1 MKVRRR
7 KFRDLQIHRNNMFD
21 EYSEFSFFDR
31 YRHFGHPSVFYFV
44 MSLSLLILSGLQEEG
59 RFLLIGLYAMLVV
72 LAVSR
77 IRTEFV
83 AKKIR
88 LSHRP
93 LKRIYREGDEIEVV
107 IEIENRSGTNLT
119 NCLIE
124 DHLQVAS
131 EPDIRL
137 PVFQLD
143 AYSRLRKRFRV
154 RCDSGMG
161 RKAIGPLRLSIS
173 DVTGA
178 FEFEILSDEDHEVD
192 VFPHISNLPNL
203 RVTPSADFQHFGI
216 YEVSNRGTS
225 VSLAGI
231 RNYDS
236 GDSPRHIS
244 WRLSTRG
251 RGLVVKDFE
260 KSVNST
266 IYIVLNLQPFWQF
279 GKGAD
284 STWEYAKDV
293 ALAVASQQS
302 QLGNFV
308 GFMSGATIVN
318 PAMGENHIY
327 EIASKVASLNLDSV
341 VTEKSALT
349 ADVSELKF
357 GSIESFEPL
366 FAPGSEVY
374 YIVPFNEREFD
385 LSERSLRRLLAS
397 GFHVN
402 IVFIDVGAFWRK
414 YSGSIPASH
423 LMPTDLFKRLPKI
436 TKDLRSKGIRVFL
449 ASPETSFSKT
459 FHPSENPI

>member
-7 KFRDLQIHRNNMFD
+7 KFKDLQVHRNDMFD

-31 YRHFGHPSVFYFV
+31 YRHYGHPSVFYFV
-44 MSLSLLILSGLQEEG
+44 FSVLLLVFSMLLEEG
-59 RFLLIGLYAMLVV
+59 RYLLIGLYAMLVV

-77 IRTEFV
+77 IRTELV
-83 AKKIR
+83 ARKIR
-88 LSHRP
+88 LRHRP
-93 LKRIYREGDEIEVV
+93 LKRTYREGDEIEVV
-107 IEIENRSGTNLT
+107 IEIENRSGTDLT

-124 DHLQVAS
+124 DHFQVAS
-131 EPDIRL
+131 DPDVRL

-143 AYSRLRKRFRV
+143 AYSRFRKRFRAK
-154 RCDSGMG
+154 CDSGMG
-161 RKAIGPLRLSIS
+161 RKSIGPLRLTIS
-173 DVTGA
+173 DITGA
-178 FEFEILSDEDHEVD
+178 FEFEILAEEDHQVD
-192 VFPHISNLPNL
+192 VFPHIANLPNL
-203 RVTPSADFQHFGI
+203 RVTPSADAQHFGI

-266 IYIVLNLQPFWQF
+266 IYVVLNLQPFWQF
-279 GKGAD
+279 GKGAN

-308 GFMSGATIVN
+308 GFMSGTTIVN
-318 PAMGENHIY
+318 PAMGETHIY
-327 EIASKVASLNLDSV
+327 ELASKVASMNLDSV
-341 VTEKSALT
+341 VTDKSALT
-349 ADVSELKF
+349 TDVSILKF

-366 FAPGSEVY
+366 FAPGSEIY
-374 YIVPFNEREFD
+374 YIVPFNQREFD

-414 YSGSIPASH
+414 YSGSIPASQ
-423 LMPTDLFKRLPKI
+423 LMTVDLFKRLPEI
-436 TKDLRSKGIRVFL
+436 TKDLRAKGIRVFL
-449 ASPETSFSKT
+449 ASPETSFSKS
-459 FHPSENPI
+459 FHPSENPL